1 MAFAERVSPRLSALR
16 GRLLEIRHE
25 RARLDAEE
33 ASIIREME
41 ASLRDASDPE
51 FMIPEIELTNSAGLS
66 RREVSRVIARSAALT
81 ELPAFEGALA
91 SGSVTSAHVDTLAVG
106 LKRLTGDDRDCL
118 VQLESSLLQSASRM
132 SADDFAKH
140 IKSEVAR
147 LQSDGGLAEFE
158 RHRRSTYLR
167 TWNDAEGMLQI
178 RGAFD
183 AERGSILLSRLERRV
198 EAMFHGG
205 DHEVPVVVAPGI
217 EPNDHRR
224 ALALIAAVEGNEVNG
239 AEASAVRAEI
249 VVHVGLES
257 LTAGLT
263 DRGIATTQHGVSL
276 PIETIRRL
284 ACDAEIIPVVLG
296 GQGVPLD
303 VGRSKRLATVHQRRA
318 LRAVHET
325 CAVPECAV
333 AFKHCEPHH
342 IDYWEN
348 GGVTSLDNL
357 VPLCSRHHHAAHEG
371 GWKLRL
377 EPATRELL
385 IDRGPPYS

>member
-1 MAFAERVSPRLSALR
+1 
-16 GRLLEIRHE
+16 
-25 RARLDAEE
+25 
-33 ASIIREME
+33 
-41 ASLRDASDPE
+41 
-51 FMIPEIELTNSAGLS
+51 
-66 RREVSRVIARSAALT
+66 
-81 ELPAFEGALA
+81 
-91 SGSVTSAHVDTLAVG
+91 
-106 LKRLTGDDRDCL
+106 
-118 VQLESSLLQSASRM
+118 M
-132 SADDFAKH
+132 S
-140 IKSEVAR
+140 
-147 LQSDGGLAEFE
+147 
-158 RHRRSTYLR
+158 
-167 TWNDAEGMLQI
+167 
-178 RGAFD
+178 
-183 AERGSILLSRLERRV
+183 
-198 EAMFHGG
+198 
-205 DHEVPVVVAPGI
+205 
-217 EPNDHRR
+217 
-224 ALALIAAVEGNEVNG
+224 G

-296 GQGVPLD
+296 GEGVPLD

-377 EPATRELL
+377 DPTTRELL